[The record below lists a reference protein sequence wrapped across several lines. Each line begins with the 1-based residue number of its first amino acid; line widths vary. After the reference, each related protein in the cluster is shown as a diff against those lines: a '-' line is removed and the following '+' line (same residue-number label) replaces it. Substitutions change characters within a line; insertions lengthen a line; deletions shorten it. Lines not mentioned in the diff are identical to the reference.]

1 MSSNTTEP
9 VTTAEPSYNYVIH
22 YQFAHP
28 KSDLRP
34 ENQRWGNSSMSINTD
49 KPVESDEEKLEV
61 ARFIGQHNKFE
72 RVAIT
77 RIEATDYFVDDSSEL
92 LEGVIVND

>member
-1 MSSNTTEP
+1 MSSSTTEP
-9 VTTAEPSYNYVIH
+9 TANAEPSYNYVIH

-34 ENQRWGNSSMSINTD
+34 ENQRWGTASMSVNTD
-49 KPVESDEEKLEV
+49 KPIVSDEEKLEV
-61 ARFIGQHNKFE
+61 ARFIGMHNALE

-77 RIEATDYFVDDSSEL
+77 RIEATDHFVDDSAEI

>member
-1 MSSNTTEP
+1 MSSNTSEP
-9 VTTAEPSYNYVIH
+9 VANAEPSYNYVIH

-28 KSDLRP
+28 KSDIRP
-34 ENQRWGNSSMSINTD
+34 ANQRWGSSSMSVNTD
-49 KPVESDEEKLEV
+49 KPIVSDEEKLEV

-77 RIEATDYFVDDSSEL
+77 RIEETDHFVDDSSEIF
-92 LEGVIVND
+92 EGVIVND

>member
-9 VTTAEPSYNYVIH
+9 ATNAEPSYNYVIH

-34 ENQRWGNSSMSINTD
+34 ANQRWGTSSLAVNTD
-49 KPVESDEEKLEV
+49 KPIESDEEKLEV
-61 ARFIGQHNKFE
+61 ARFIGQTNKFE

-77 RIEATDYFVDDSSEL
+77 RIEATDYLVDDSSEL